1 MFGLIRCE
9 QYNIKKII
17 FWAGCGILL
26 QSQHPR
32 AKVGKLLWFFF
43 FVCGWGGAG
52 GQPRLH
58 SIGKVELNTVGDA
71 ALQQDF
77 AGFFNA
83 SGYSSRTE

>member
-1 MFGLIRCE
+1 MWYTPSVPTPESKGR
-9 QYNIKKII
+9 QT
-17 FWAGCGILL
+17 AM
-26 QSQHPR
+26 
-32 AKVGKLLWFFF
+32 VFF